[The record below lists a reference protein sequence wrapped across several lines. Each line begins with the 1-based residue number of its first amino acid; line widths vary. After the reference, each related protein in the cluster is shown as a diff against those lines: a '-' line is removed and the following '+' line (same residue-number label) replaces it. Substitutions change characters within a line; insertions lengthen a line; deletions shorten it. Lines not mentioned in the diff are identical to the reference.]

1 MIKYFVRIGEAMF
14 DRWGSDYIAFS
25 TKSEHELK
33 NDERFLEAVDEA
45 IHDLYFEYG
54 EEDEEEEEFV
64 DSGGIN
70 EIRPFNEET
79 DNPNLDILYDENMC
93 NE

>member
-1 MIKYFVRIGEAMF
+1 MKYFVRIGEAML

-33 NDERFLEAVDEA
+33 DDERFLEAVHEA
-45 IHDLYFEYG
+45 ICELYYDYG
-54 EEDEEEEEFV
+54 EDDEDEEEFV
-64 DSGGIN
+64 NSGGIN
-70 EIRPFNEET
+70 EIRLFNKET
-79 DNPNLDILYDENMC
+79 DSPNLDILYDENMC